1 MRDIA
6 QHILDAATTGCDL
19 VLVTVAESEGSTPRN
34 AGSQMLVSHD
44 GLVCGTIGGGAMEAR
59 AITQARG
66 MLGQTACYME
76 GMTLRQQA
84 NSGLDMPCGGNA
96 GLLYTPISGNN
107 AVWSQVSTEIL
118 HCFDQ
123 RIAASLVLACHDEAS
138 LFAGKVALIGAT
150 GQVLAGDSNA
160 SGQKFVGCKQNCII
174 EGHLVMPVPLPVR
187 AIIFGGGHVGHA
199 TVGALSRV
207 GFDCTLFDCRPEFAR
222 PELHPGAHEVILG
235 DYQDI
240 AASLTFDKNDYVFI
254 MSHSH
259 KFDYAILEQALRQ
272 PLAYVGFMGSRRK
285 IAMARD
291 LMHKA
296 GIPDEVV
303 DTVHMPIGL
312 EIEAETPEEIAVSV
326 AAECILHRATH

>member
-6 QHILDAATTGCDL
+6 QHILDAASTDCDL
-19 VLVTVAESEGSTPRN
+19 VLITVAQSKGSTPRN
-34 AGSQMLVSHD
+34 AGSQMLVSQD

-59 AITQARG
+59 AITQARS

-84 NSGLDMPCGGNA
+84 NGGLDMPCGGDA
-96 GLLYTPISGNN
+96 GLLYTPISRDNK
-107 AVWSQVSTEIL
+107 AWIEVAAEIL

-123 RIAASLVLACHDEAS
+123 RIAAYLVLTCHNEAS
-138 LFAGKVALIGAT
+138 LFAGEVALIDAAGE
-150 GQVLAGDSNA
+150 VLAGDSNA
-160 SGQKFVGCKQNCII
+160 SGQEFVGCKQNCII
-174 EGHLVMPVPLPVR
+174 EDHLVMPVPLPVR

-207 GFDCTLFDCRPEFAR
+207 GFDCTLFDCRPEFAH
-222 PELHPGAHEVILG
+222 PELHPGAHKVILG
-235 DYQDI
+235 DYQNI
-240 AASLTFDKNDYVFI
+240 AVSLTFDEHDYVFI

-285 IAMARD
+285 IAIARD

>member
-1 MRDIA
+1 M
-6 QHILDAATTGCDL
+6 
-19 VLVTVAESEGSTPRN
+19 
-34 AGSQMLVSHD
+34 
-44 GLVCGTIGGGAMEAR
+44 
-59 AITQARG
+59 
-66 MLGQTACYME
+66 
-76 GMTLRQQA
+76 
-84 NSGLDMPCGGNA
+84 
-96 GLLYTPISGNN
+96 
-107 AVWSQVSTEIL
+107 
-118 HCFDQ
+118 
-123 RIAASLVLACHDEAS
+123 
-138 LFAGKVALIGAT
+138 
-150 GQVLAGDSNA
+150 
-160 SGQKFVGCKQNCII
+160 
-174 EGHLVMPVPLPVR
+174 MPVPLPVH

-207 GFDCTLFDCRPEFAR
+207 GFDCTLFDCRPEFAQS
-222 PELHPGAHEVILG
+222 ELHPGAHRVILG

-240 AASLTFDKNDYVFI
+240 AASLTFDEHDYVFI

-296 GIPDEVV
+296 GIPDEVL

>member
-19 VLVTVAESEGSTPRN
+19 VLVTVAQNEGSTPRN
-34 AGSQMLVSHD
+34 AGSQMLVSQD
-44 GLVCGTIGGGAMEAR
+44 GLVCGTVGGGAMEAR
-59 AITQARG
+59 AIDQART
-66 MLGQTACYME
+66 MLGQTAYYME

-84 NSGLDMPCGGNA
+84 NGGLDMPCGGDA
-96 GLLYTPISGNN
+96 GLLYTPICGGD
-107 AVWSQVSTEIL
+107 ATWSRVSEEIL

-123 RIAASLVLACHDEAS
+123 RLPAYLVLACHDETPSFTGSVVLVDA
-138 LFAGKVALIGAT
+138 A
-150 GQVLAGDSNA
+150 GQVLAGDSNT
-160 SGQKFVGCKQNCII
+160 SGQKFISSKQNCII
-174 EGHLVMPVPLPVR
+174 DGHLVMPVPLPVR

-199 TVGALSRV
+199 TVDALSRV

-222 PELHPGAHEVILG
+222 PELHPSARKVILG

-240 AASLTFDKNDYVFI
+240 AASLTFDEHDYVFI

-272 PLAYVGFMGSRRK
+272 PLAYIGFMGSRRK